1 MTDKNGLD
9 AWKMLRACL
18 HSALEGGGVRGTLL
32 GTMTV
37 QRLLIALVCCV
48 LSATSTFAQTAV
60 EAAKPTAAL
69 LAGKLIDVRTGR
81 VRSRVYVVLAGD
93 KVLSIA
99 ESAPA
104 GVPVEDLSAY
114 TVLPGLIDA
123 HGHILS
129 DPTSQSIATGLKT
142 SAPQATLWGVYNLR
156 LWLDHGFTA
165 VRDACEG
172 PSDYP
177 QFALRD
183 SVKRGLILGPRIS
196 AAGSCV
202 SLTGGHGDGAPF
214 SPDLNI
220 PEKTN
225 IADTVDDV
233 ARVVRRDIKYGAD
246 WIKLMATGGVM
257 DPISDYHVQEL
268 SEEQM
273 AKAVEVAHRA
283 GKKVMA
289 HAEGAVGIKAAV
301 RAGVDSIEHGTML
314 DEEGAK
320 LMEERGT
327 WLVPTL
333 YCFQHDMETGLS
345 KGRDPDSYAKGV
357 EILAAQGPA
366 FKLALKHHLKIAYGV
381 DDDDVDES
389 VSREFGALVAGGM
402 TTLGALQAATINA
415 ATLLGKENQFG
426 SIEPGHYAD
435 IIAVKGDPLAD
446 ISVMYHVDYVMK
458 GGQVI
463 KDPAHPDRNPV
474 VHVH

>member
-1 MTDKNGLD
+1 MNL
-9 AWKMLRACL
+9 C
-18 HSALEGGGVRGTLL
+18 
-32 GTMTV
+32 
-37 QRLLIALVCCV
+37 RLLPSLGCCFVCAS
-48 LSATSTFAQTAV
+48 LGFAQTSKP
-60 EAAKPTAAL
+60 EAAPTAAI
-69 LAGKLIDVRTGR
+69 LAGKLIDVRTGN
-81 VRSRVYVVLAGD
+81 VRSHAYVVVAGD
-93 KVLSIA
+93 RVLAI
-99 ESAPA
+99 EDKAPA
-104 GVPVEDLSAY
+104 GVPVTDLSAY

-129 DPTSQSIATGLKT
+129 NPTSQSFAAGLRT

-177 QFALRD
+177 QFALRE
-183 SVKRGLILGPRIS
+183 SVNRGLIQGPRIS
-196 AAGSCV
+196 AAGSCI
-202 SLTGGHGDGAPF
+202 SITGGHGDGAPF
-214 SPDLNI
+214 SPDLNL
-220 PEKTN
+220 PMRAN

-257 DPISDYHVQEL
+257 DPISDFHVQEL
-268 SEEQM
+268 SEPQM

-289 HAEGAVGIKAAV
+289 HAEGAEGIKAAV
-301 RAGVDSIEHGTML
+301 RAGVDSIEH
-314 DEEGAK
+314 
-320 LMEERGT
+320 GT

-345 KGRDPDSYAKGV
+345 KGRDPDSFAKGQ

-366 FKLALKHHLKIAYGV
+366 FHLALAHHLKIAYGV
-381 DDDDVDES
+381 DDGDVDES

-415 ATLLGKENQFG
+415 ATLLGKDTQFG

-435 IIAVKGDPLAD
+435 IIAVTGDPLAD
-446 ISVMYHVDYVMK
+446 ITVMYHVPFVMK
-458 GGQVI
+458 GGVI
-463 KDPAHPDRNPV
+463 VKDPAHPDRNPV
-474 VHVH
+474 PHVQ

>member
-1 MTDKNGLD
+1 MNRNVN
-9 AWKMLRACL
+9 AR
-18 HSALEGGGVRGTLL
+18 RLL
-32 GTMTV
+32 PAILCT
-37 QRLLIALVCCV
+37 LLIAT
-48 LSATSTFAQTAV
+48 AAHAQ
-60 EAAKPTAAL
+60 ESQPTAAIF
-69 LAGKLIDVRTGR
+69 AGKLIDVRTGA
-81 VRSRVYVVLAGD
+81 VRSHAWIILANDRILSIGD
-93 KVLSIA
+93 K
-99 ESAPA
+99 APT
-104 GVPVEDLSAY
+104 GIPVTDLSSY

-129 DPTSQSIATGLKT
+129 NPTSQSLSTEIRT
-142 SAPQATLWGVYNLR
+142 SAPQSTLWGVYNLR

-172 PSDYP
+172 PADYP

-183 SVKRGLILGPRIS
+183 SVNRDLIQGPRIS
-196 AAGSCV
+196 AAGGCISI
-202 SLTGGHGDGAPF
+202 TGGHGDGAPF
-214 SPDLNI
+214 SPDVNL
-220 PEKTN
+220 PRGAN
-225 IADTVDDV
+225 IADTSDEV

-283 GKKVMA
+283 GKRVMA
-289 HAEGAVGIKAAV
+289 HAEGTVGIKAAV

-320 LMEERGT
+320 MMEERGT

-345 KGRDPDSYAKGV
+345 KGRDPDSFAKGK

-366 FKLALKHHLKIAYGV
+366 FKLALAHHLKIAYGV

-415 ATLLGKENQFG
+415 ATLLGKDKQFG

-435 IIAVKGDPLAD
+435 IIAVTGDPLAD
-446 ISVMYHVDYVMK
+446 ITVMYKVDFVMK
-458 GGQVI
+458 GGQII

-474 VHVH
+474 PRIR

>member
-1 MTDKNGLD
+1 M
-9 AWKMLRACL
+9 
-18 HSALEGGGVRGTLL
+18 
-32 GTMTV
+32 
-37 QRLLIALVCCV
+37 
-48 LSATSTFAQTAV
+48 
-60 EAAKPTAAL
+60 
-69 LAGKLIDVRTGR
+69 RTGD
-81 VRSRVYVVLAGD
+81 VKSHAYILLTGD
-93 KVLSIA
+93 RVLSI
-99 ESAPA
+99 SDKAPG
-104 GVPVEDLSAY
+104 GVPVTDLSAY

-129 DPTSQSIATGLKT
+129 DPTSQSAATELRET
-142 SAPQATLWGVYNLR
+142 YAQATLWGVYNLR

-172 PSDYP
+172 PTDYP

-183 SVKRGLILGPRIS
+183 SVTRGMIQGPRIS
-196 AAGSCV
+196 AAGSCI
-202 SLTGGHGDGAPF
+202 SLTGGHGDGFPF
-214 SPDLNI
+214 SPDLGL
-220 PEKTN
+220 PRGAN
-225 IADTVDDV
+225 IADTPDEI

-257 DPISDYHVQEL
+257 DPISDYHVEEL
-268 SEEQM
+268 SEAQM
-273 AKAVEVAHRA
+273 AMAVEVAHRA

-289 HAEGAVGIKAAV
+289 HAEGTTGIKAAV

-320 LMEERGT
+320 LMEEHGT

-345 KGRDPDSYAKGV
+345 KGREPESFAKGQ

-366 FKLALKHHLKIAYGV
+366 FKLALAHHLKIAYGV
-381 DDDDVDES
+381 DDSDVDES

-415 ATLLGKENQFG
+415 ATLLGKDKEFG

-435 IIAVKGDPLAD
+435 IIAVSGDPLAD
-446 ISVMYHVDYVMK
+446 IKVMYDVKFVMK
-458 GGQVI
+458 GGKII
-463 KDPAHPDRNPV
+463 KDPAHPDRNV
-474 VHVH
+474 VARIH

>member
-1 MTDKNGLD
+1 MNPSRLI
-9 AWKMLRACL
+9 
-18 HSALEGGGVRGTLL
+18 SALFLCL
-32 GTMTV
+32 
-37 QRLLIALVCCV
+37 
-48 LSATSTFAQTAV
+48 FAVPSQAQ
-60 EAAKPTAAL
+60 EASPAAKPTAAI
-69 LAGKLIDVRTGR
+69 LAGKLIDVRTGA
-81 VRSRVYVVLAGD
+81 VRNHAYILLAAD
-93 KVLSIA
+93 KILSIQDT
-99 ESAPA
+99 APS
-104 GVPVEDLSAY
+104 GVPLTDLSAY

-129 DPTSQSIATGLKT
+129 NPTSQSLATGIRT

-172 PSDYP
+172 PADYP

-183 SVKRGLILGPRIS
+183 SVNRGLIQGPRIS
-196 AAGSCV
+196 AAGSCI
-202 SLTGGHGDGAPF
+202 SITGGHGDGTPF
-214 SPDLNI
+214 SPDVDL
-220 PEKTN
+220 PQRPN
-225 IADTVDDV
+225 IADTTDDI

-283 GKKVMA
+283 GKRVMA
-289 HAEGAVGIKAAV
+289 HAEGTIGIKAAV

-320 LMEERGT
+320 MMQERGT

-345 KGRDPDSYAKGV
+345 KGRDPESFAKGV

-366 FKLALKHHLKIAYGV
+366 FKLALAHHLKIAYGV

-389 VSREFGALVAGGM
+389 VSREFGALVTGGM

-415 ATLLGKENQFG
+415 ATLLGKEKQFG

-435 IIAVKGDPLAD
+435 IIAVAGDPLTD
-446 ISVMYHVDYVMK
+446 ITVMYKVDFVMK
-458 GGQVI
+458 GGQII

-474 VHVH
+474 PHLK